1 MLMKWF
7 LEQLLNQTVES
18 GDITF
23 LPPDKHT
30 QIKKG
35 VELVKIYIKDKKEL
49 LITHIG
55 ERH

>member
-1 MLMKWF
+1 MKWF

-18 GDITF
+18 DDITF

-35 VELVKIYIKDKKEL
+35 VELVKIYIKDNKEL